1 MDIKQLAHRTS
12 DSIILHCT
20 PKSFKCRTS
29 SCTFPQQPK
38 LSTANDPRINGQAK
52 ISFNN
57 LAPILTDPVFI
68 TLDND
73 APTSKVATAIANG
86 TNINVTWA
94 GTDAS
99 SGLAAYDVYVS
110 IDGGEYQIWQNRT
123 IDTSGTYV
131 GEAGKTYSF
140 YSVATDNV
148 DRLEFKT
155 PLAETSV
162 SLDGVAITPISYTI
176 NTNKTTLPE
185 GNSGSTPVTFTINRS
200 GTINVASSISYA
212 VTGTATNNT
221 DYNIAGIAEFTG
233 ALNFVADEA
242 SKTITLNVLGDA
254 TVENDENIVFTL
266 SAPSITTP
274 ASTIVINTA
283 TTIIQNDDV
292 VPVVTTPKLL
302 KNPNETFTLKD
313 GRAIQFTLQN
323 SLVQTVN
330 ELAAF
335 TVDDAQGLIDGI
347 APGAAGYA
355 EKAIGRART
364 IFSTIANNP
373 NGFDQKLSS
382 QILPFSTDGNL
393 AFLYLKNNSID
404 NIKAGGVSNNLSS
417 ILFAQ
422 GNLDSI
428 INEGVATLNWKDTN
442 GAAALPELV
451 ASAVAIGDV
460 PSTNIALTSKILD
473 LSQLRLLLSQ
483 LPSASIVKLPT
494 ITQSVFTKS
503 PMQQLAALISTMM
516 ASQIYCPVKPVT
528 PKPRS
533 PTEWQAPTSRHPM
546 AAATHLTL
554 LLPKGFMPQ
563 Y

>member
-1 MDIKQLAHRTS
+1 
-12 DSIILHCT
+12 
-20 PKSFKCRTS
+20 
-29 SCTFPQQPK
+29 
-38 LSTANDPRINGQAK
+38 
-52 ISFNN
+52 
-57 LAPILTDPVFI
+57 
-68 TLDND
+68 
-73 APTSKVATAIANG
+73 
-86 TNINVTWA
+86 
-94 GTDAS
+94 
-99 SGLAAYDVYVS
+99 
-110 IDGGEYQIWQNRT
+110 
-123 IDTSGTYV
+123 V

-428 INEGVATLNWKDTN
+428 INEGIATLNWKDTN

-473 LSQLRLLLSQ
+473 LSQITT
-483 LPSASIVKLPT
+483 AAVTATFSIYREAAYNNTVSFYKVT
-494 ITQSVFTKS
+494 DATTGGIDINNDG
-503 PMQQLAALISTMM
+503 LAD
-516 ASQIYCPVKPVT
+516 
-528 PKPRS
+528 
-533 PTEWQAPTSRHPM
+533 
-546 AAATHLTL
+546 
-554 LLPKGFMPQ
+554 LLPGQAGYAQAAIANRVAGSDLSAPNGSSNTFNTTFAKGIYAPVLIVNSTAQAYLNGSGAAVDFAYTVGNSDQKDHIRFLGANKWGVEDLPGLGDGDFNDLIISATFTPVNAT
-563 Y
+563 